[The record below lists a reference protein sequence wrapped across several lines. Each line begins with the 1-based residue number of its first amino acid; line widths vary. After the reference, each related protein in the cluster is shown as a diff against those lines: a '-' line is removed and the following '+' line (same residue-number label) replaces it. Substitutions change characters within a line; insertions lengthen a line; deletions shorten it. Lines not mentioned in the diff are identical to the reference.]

1 MNLFSVPDHLWHRRF
16 LPYLSMGCSALL
28 LACTLSS
35 VALAQDPDEDAGP
48 ISIGIADP
56 NAGALGP
63 AMTNS
68 GPADIQRIDF
78 NRDNGSVGRLTVK
91 FDSPGA
97 VASVRSQ
104 GNRVV
109 IDLDNVTLP
118 TQWSRPLNVANF
130 NTPVQRVEARPSAYG
145 AQLVLTTNR
154 EIDEPTIYQT
164 DDEYTVEIKPRS
176 ENPNGPPTAA
186 SVARAASTVA
196 ERGYTGTP
204 ITFNFQD
211 VPVRTV
217 LQLLAE
223 ESKLN
228 LVAADNV
235 AGNVTLRLDNVPWD
249 QALDIVLRSKGLDKR
264 RDGNVIWVA
273 PQQELAN
280 YERSIEDARIDLENR
295 VDLVTD
301 YIQINY
307 HNADNIR
314 EVITAAR
321 GIGGGGGVDNRDNG
335 FMSPR
340 GMLVSD
346 MRTNTLMVSDIPKK
360 VEQMRGLISII
371 DKPIDQVLIESRIV
385 VANDNFAREL
395 GISYGVRDTRS
406 PVITPTP
413 GDPNTNRGFIN
424 INTPAASN
432 PMITIG
438 HTILRNDFS
447 LTQILN
453 AMQQEGRGEIVSN
466 PRIVT
471 ANQREALIQQGRE
484 VGYVTITGGGT
495 GAAATPNVEFKDVLL
510 ELRVTPTIAPDGRV
524 FLDMNIKKDDLVD
537 MQTLEGYGDVP
548 VISRRE
554 INTAVL
560 VEDGQTVVIGGVYE
574 FSDLSSVNKVP
585 LLADIPFLG
594 HLFKSRSRSRNKAEM
609 LVFVTPK
616 VMRVRAN

>member
-16 LPYLSMGCSALL
+16 LPHLRMGCSALL

-56 NAGALGP
+56 NAGAPGP
-63 AMTNS
+63 VMANS

-235 AGNVTLRLDNVPWD
+235 GGNVTLRLDNVPWD

-273 PQQELAN
+273 PQPELAA

-395 GISYGVRDTRS
+395 GMSYGVRDTRS
-406 PVITPTP
+406 TVTTPTP

-471 ANQREALIQQGRE
+471 ANQREATIQQGRE

-510 ELRVTPTIAPDGRV
+510 EVRVTPTIAPDGRV